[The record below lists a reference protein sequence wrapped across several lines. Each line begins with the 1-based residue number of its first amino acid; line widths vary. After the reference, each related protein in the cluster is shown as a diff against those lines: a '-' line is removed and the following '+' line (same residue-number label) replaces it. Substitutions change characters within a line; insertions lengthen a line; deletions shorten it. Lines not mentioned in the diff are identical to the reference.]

1 MYKLHN
7 GRVRINNR
15 TNYNTFELRKY
26 FNIVADI
33 VGVDKKGYM
42 VDVNR
47 VKTKRQR
54 ILGRGWYNQK
64 CILLY
69 LQKDKQDI
77 PMLMGIIEHELLHNL
92 GNTHDV
98 MLHSH
103 WIDYKKWESYTGTI
117 VEEIKEK
124 KQVYTKQLRYEKVL
138 MKLTHYSAKLKRIEN
153 LIKKYE
159 SKKKYYDK
167 VLIKN

>member
-1 MYKLHN
+1 MI
-7 GRVRINNR
+7 INNQ
-15 TNYNTFELRKY
+15 TNYNTFEIRKY

-33 VGVDKKGYM
+33 VGVEKKGY
-42 VDVNR
+42 VVYVAK
-47 VKTKRQR
+47 VKTSRQR
-54 ILGRGWYNQK
+54 ILGQGWFHQK
-64 CILLY
+64 RILIY
-69 LQKDKQDI
+69 LQKEKQDI

-103 WIDYKKWESYTGTI
+103 WIDYKKWESYAGVL

-124 KQVYTKQLRYEKVL
+124 KPVDNRQLRYEKVL